1 MAFNKN
7 EPTGDGDFSLRDDAI
22 RANFAALETCIGQTN
37 LSDGETLFDTSD
49 GHDHDGTNSKKVTG
63 QLGDWVSKSNDTVY
77 QAETDGIVLATCG
90 QSGAYHATLLVK
102 SDGSNPPTTVRAENV
117 IVSADNRTRET
128 CTVPVRKND
137 YYKVEAG
144 GGAASIVIFWLPLG
158 S

>member
-22 RANFAALETCIGQTN
+22 RANFAAIETCIGETN

-63 QLGDWVSKSNDTVY
+63 QLGDWVSKSKDTVY
-77 QAETDGIVLATCG
+77 QATTDGFVCAFTPNEQAAASHLTG
-90 QSGAYHATLLVK
+90 Y
-102 SDGSNPPTTVRAENV
+102 SDSSNPPTTIRMEQSGRRDEAYFRVGIMFSVKKGDYWKVTEGYGV
-117 IVSADNRTRET
+117 TT
-128 CTVPVRKND
+128 TVYWK
-137 YYKVEAG
+137 
-144 GGAASIVIFWLPLG
+144 PLG